1 MHRFLT
7 AALLLAVA
15 SSAQAAAEQHDS
27 EKHSFRVTTVADG
40 LEHPWAVAFLPDSRI
55 LITERPGRLLVLDP
69 DSGERTAVDG
79 VPAVSSINQGGL
91 LDVVLH
97 PDYDDNGWI
106 YFSYAAGGDDGHATQ
121 VSRARLEDARLVDR
135 EDLFVATPSMP
146 GGRHFGSRLAFD
158 GAHYLYITT
167 GDRGEREHAQRLDGH
182 LGKVVRLTD
191 DGQIPDDNPFLDQDA
206 QPGLYTTGHRNAQ
219 GLARHPDTGVMW
231 LHEHGP
237 RGGDEINILQG
248 GLNYGWPETTFG
260 REYFGPRIG
269 PEPPVEGFEPPVHH
283 WTPSIAPSGMAFY
296 TGDAFPQWQGNLF
309 VGALAH
315 THLARVVLD
324 GEEVVHEERLLDDR
338 NDRIRD
344 VRQGPDGNLYV
355 LVDADSA
362 PLLRIEP
369 AE

>member
-1 MHRFLT
+1 MHRILT

-15 SSAQAAAEQHDS
+15 TAQGAPDQHDS
-27 EKHSFRVTTVADG
+27 EEHSFRVTTVANG
-40 LEHPWAVAFLPDSRI
+40 LEHPWAVAFLPDGRM

-69 DSGERTAVDG
+69 ESGERTSVDG
-79 VPAVSSINQGGL
+79 VPEVSNINQGGL

-97 PDYDDNGWI
+97 PDYADNGWI
-106 YFSYAAGGDDGHATQ
+106 YFSYAAGGDGGHATH
-121 VSRARLEDARLVDR
+121 VSRARLQDETLVER
-135 EDLFVATPSMP
+135 EDLFVATPFMG

-158 GAHYLYITT
+158 EARHLYITT

-191 DGQIPDDNPFLDQDA
+191 DGQIPGDNPFLDQDA
-206 QPGLYTTGHRNAQ
+206 QPGLYTSGHRNAQ
-219 GLARHPDTGVMW
+219 GLARHPETGAMW

-248 GLNYGWPETTFG
+248 GRNYGWPETTFG
-260 REYFGPRIG
+260 REYSGPRIG
-269 PEPPVEGFEPPVHH
+269 PEPPVEGFEPPIHH

-296 TGDAFPQWQGNLF
+296 TGDAFAKWQGNLF

-315 THLARVVLD
+315 RHLARVVLD
-324 GEEVVHEERLLDDR
+324 GDNVVHEERLLENR
-338 NDRIRD
+338 NQRIRD
-344 VRQGPDGNLYV
+344 VRVGPGGNLYV
-355 LVDADSA
+355 LVDDADA

-369 AE
+369 DD